1 MSSEPSVVGDVSDM
15 PAPQGA
21 KVSGRDIVCVGT
33 AEWDAE
39 LRTNQ
44 HHLMARLARDNNVLF
59 IESLG
64 LRQPSISSHDL
75 RRIVKRLRSGVKP
88 PRAVD
93 GLHVLSPLVIPMH
106 KYAAVRAV
114 NRRLLPWLVQRAA
127 KKLGMSNPVLWAYN
141 PQAEVLIDALEPSTL
156 VYHCVDNVGVQRGID
171 SVSFGDA
178 ERRFAGA
185 ANMVFASSAPL
196 AQRMSEISDR
206 VFAMPNVAD
215 TERFAHAL
223 EDGTTDPAMAALP
236 HPRIVFVGA
245 LVGKKLD
252 LSLLVGLARERPDWS
267 FAFVGPVGLGDTSTN
282 LRELRAQPNVHLL
295 GSRTHNELPDVL
307 RGADAG
313 LIPYALNELT
323 QGIFPMKVYEYL
335 AAGLPVV
342 ATPIPSLEGV
352 EGIDT
357 APDAKS
363 TAAKLDELLAGDSP
377 EERRERSRL
386 ALGHS
391 WETRLEEIGAAFELH
406 G

>member
-1 MSSEPSVVGDVSDM
+1 MVGDVSQM

-21 KVSGRDIVCVGT
+21 RVRGRDIVCVGS
-33 AEWDAE
+33 ADWDAE

-75 RRIVKRLRSGVKP
+75 RRIAKRLWRGVQP
-88 PRAVD
+88 PRAVE

-106 KYAAVRAV
+106 KYAAVRAI
-114 NRRLLPWLVQRAA
+114 NRRLLPWLVKRAA
-127 KKLGMSNPVLWAYN
+127 KRLGMSAPVLWAYN
-141 PQAEVLIDALEPSTL
+141 PQAEVLIDALKPSTL
-156 VYHCVDNVGVQRGID
+156 VYHCVDNVGVQKGID
-171 SVSFGDA
+171 SVSFHAA
-178 ERRFAGA
+178 EKRYAGA
-185 ANMVFASSAPL
+185 ADMVFASSAPL

-215 TERFAHAL
+215 TARFAHAL
-223 EDGTTDPAMAALP
+223 EDGPVDPAIETLP
-236 HPRIVFVGA
+236 RPRIVFVGA

-252 LSLLVGLARERPDWS
+252 LPLLVSLARARPDWS
-267 FAFVGPVGLGDTSTN
+267 FAFVGPIGLGDTSTD
-282 LRELRAQPNVHLL
+282 LSTFKAQPNMHLL
-295 GSRTHNELPDVL
+295 GSRSHDALPDVL

-342 ATPIPSLEGV
+342 ATPIQSLEGV
-352 EGIDT
+352 DGIV
-357 APDAKS
+357 
-363 TAAKLDELLAGDSP
+363 TAADAEGTAARLEELLAADSP
-377 EERRERSRL
+377 ELRRERSQL

-391 WETRLEEIGAAFELH
+391 WDVRLEEIGAAFELH

>member
-1 MSSEPSVVGDVSDM
+1 MSSETSVMGDVSEM
-15 PAPQGA
+15 PAPHGA
-21 KVSGRDIVCVGT
+21 KVTGRDIVCVGT

-75 RRIVKRLRSGVKP
+75 RRIVKRLRRGIQP

-106 KYAAVRAV
+106 KYAAVRTV
-114 NRRLLPWLVQRAA
+114 NKRLLAWLVKRAA

-141 PQAEVLIDALEPSTL
+141 PQAEALIDALEPSTL
-156 VYHCVDNVGVQRGID
+156 VYHCVDNVGVQKGID
-171 SVSFGDA
+171 SASFDAA

-185 ANMVFASSAPL
+185 ADMVFASSAPL

-215 TERFAHAL
+215 TARFAQAL
-223 EDGTTDPAMAALP
+223 DEGTTDPAMDALP
-236 HPRIVFVGA
+236 HPRIAFVGA

-252 LSLLVGLARERPDWS
+252 LPLLAALAREKPDWS
-267 FAFVGPVGLGDTSTN
+267 FAFVGPIGLGDTSTD
-282 LRELRAQPNVHLL
+282 LTALKAERNVHLL
-295 GSRTHNELPDVL
+295 GSRSHNDLPDVL

-323 QGIFPMKVYEYL
+323 QGIFPMKVYEYM

-342 ATPIPSLEGV
+342 ATPIQSLEGV
-352 EGIDT
+352 EGIVT
-357 APDAKS
+357 APDAKA
-363 TAAKLDELLAGDSP
+363 TAERLEELLAADSP
-377 EERRERSRL
+377 ELRHERSQH

-391 WETRLEEIGAAFELH
+391 WDVRLQEIGAAFELH